1 MTSPIIDFIEA
12 RLEED
17 WQIACEASQDGD
29 AGNTWSVGAHR
40 REFRQEARIGDDRED
55 LVFDIK
61 DGVCVGF
68 DELLAFLTRH
78 DPARVL
84 REVAAKRRVMER
96 HYRYDGS
103 ALYDYCA
110 GCPSGDDSGYPEVE
124 LNDCP
129 ELRDLA
135 APYSNHPDFDP
146 NWSTT

>member
-1 MTSPIIDFIEA
+1 MTDLRDFIAA

-17 WQIACEASQDGD
+17 RALAQAAIDDIYGEDDCFFDTS
-29 AGNTWSVGAHR
+29 NAHICDHYLHH
-40 REFRQEARIGDDRED
+40 Q
-55 LVFDIK
+55 
-61 DGVCVGF
+61 
-68 DELLAFLTRH
+68 
-78 DPARVL
+78 PSRVL

-96 HYRYDGS
+96 HCLYDGIGS
-103 ALYDYCA
+103 KYTDYCE

-135 APYSNHPDFDP
+135 APYSDHPDFDP